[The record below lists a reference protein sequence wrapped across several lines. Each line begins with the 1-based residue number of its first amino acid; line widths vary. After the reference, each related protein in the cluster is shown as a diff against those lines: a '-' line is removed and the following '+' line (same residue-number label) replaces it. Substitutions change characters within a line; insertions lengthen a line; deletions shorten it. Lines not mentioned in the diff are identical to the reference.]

1 MLVRAVA
8 LLSFA
13 GFASILSLRAG
24 DPLLPMMGEAFGILP
39 GAAAVT
45 ITSFGIGY
53 GVFQLV
59 HGPVGD
65 RIGKFRLLSY
75 LAALSAVG
83 SFACALAPS
92 LGTLIAARFFTGAMT
107 GGMIPL
113 AMAWIGDTVPYDKRQ
128 VFIARYLLGNF
139 MGITFG
145 PLASGYMAE
154 FWGWRSPFYVIG
166 GLYVVIT
173 FVFWNELRSN
183 VMTRTFTASTLTLP
197 QAFHAMMKLVHL
209 RKVRV
214 ILGAVMA
221 NGAFMFAPVSFI
233 PLHGQL
239 HLGMGTGE
247 STQVLIAYA
256 LGGITFSLGSGYFV
270 RRFGERGLLLAGS
283 ACLIAG
289 WWTMLMMQSPV
300 LGMAAM
306 FIAGIGTFAV
316 QNVAQVHG
324 TQMAPEARGAA
335 MALFACCLFVVQS
348 LAVGLWGTVVDH
360 VGTTPVFAFCST
372 AAACMTLLF
381 RHNIRTHQA

>member
-24 DPLLPMMGEAFGILP
+24 DPLLPMMGEAFGMLP
-39 GAAAVT
+39 GATAVT
-45 ITSFGIGY
+45 ITAFGIGY

-59 HGPVGD
+59 HGPMGD
-65 RIGKFRLLSY
+65 RIGKFQLLFY
-75 LAALSAVG
+75 LAALSAAG
-83 SFACALAPS
+83 SFACAIAPS
-92 LGTLIAARFFTGAMT
+92 LSTMIAARFFTGAMT

-139 MGITFG
+139 MGITLG
-145 PLASGYMAE
+145 PLSAGYMAE

-166 GLYVVIT
+166 VLYVVIT
-173 FVFWNELRSN
+173 FVFWFELRSN
-183 VMTRTFTASTLTLP
+183 AMARTFTASTLTLP
-197 QAFHAMMKLVHL
+197 QAFRAMMKLLHL

-214 ILGAVMA
+214 ILRAVMA

-256 LGGITFSLGSGYFV
+256 VGGITYSLGSGYFV
-270 RRFGERGLLLAGS
+270 RRFGERGLLLVGS

-300 LGMAAM
+300 LGMLAM
-306 FIAGIGTFAV
+306 FVAGLGTFSI
-316 QNVAQVHG
+316 QNVAQVHA
-324 TQMAPEARGAA
+324 TQMAPDARGAA

-348 LAVGLWGTVVDH
+348 LAVGLWGLVVDH
-360 VGTTPVFAFCST
+360 FGTTPVFAICST
-372 AAACMTLLF
+372 AGACMTLLF
-381 RHNIRTHQA
+381 RHNIRTHDV

>member
-24 DPLLPMMGEAFGILP
+24 DPLLPMMGEAFGIMP

-75 LAALSAVG
+75 LAALSAIG
-83 SFACALAPS
+83 SFACAVAPS
-92 LGTLIAARFFTGAMT
+92 LSTMIAARFLTGAMT

-139 MGITFG
+139 MGITIG
-145 PLASGYMAE
+145 PLISGYMAE

-166 GLYVVIT
+166 VLYIVIT
-173 FVFWNELRSN
+173 GVFWYELRN
-183 VMTRTFTASTLTLP
+183 NAMTRTFTASTLTMP
-197 QAFHAMMKLVHL
+197 QAFRAMLMLLHV

-214 ILGAVMA
+214 ILRTVMA

-239 HLGMGTGE
+239 HWGMGPGA

-256 LGGITFSLGSGYFV
+256 LGGITYSLGSGYFV
-270 RRFGERGLLLAGS
+270 RRLGERGLLLIGS
-283 ACLIAG
+283 GCLVAG
-289 WWTMLMMQSPV
+289 WWTLLMMQSPV

-306 FIAGIGTFAV
+306 YVAGMGTFSV

-360 VGTTPVFAFCST
+360 FGTTPVFVICST
-372 AAACMTLLF
+372 SAACMTLLF
-381 RHNIRTHQA
+381 RHNIRTHEA

>member
-13 GFASILSLRAG
+13 GFASILSLRAS
-24 DPLLPMMGEAFGILP
+24 DPLLPMMGMAFGILP

-45 ITSFGIGY
+45 ITAFGIGY

-59 HGPVGD
+59 HGPLGD

-83 SFACALAPS
+83 SFACAIAPG

-139 MGITFG
+139 MGITIG
-145 PLASGYMAE
+145 PLIAGYMAE

-166 GLYVVIT
+166 VLYVVIT
-173 FVFWNELRSN
+173 VVFWHELRSN
-183 VMTRTFTASTLTLP
+183 AMTRSFTPSPHTLP
-197 QAFHAMMKLVHL
+197 EAFRAMFKLLQL

-214 ILGAVMA
+214 ILRAVMA

-256 LGGITFSLGSGYFV
+256 LGGITFALGSGYFV
-270 RRFGERGLLLAGS
+270 RRLGERGLLLAGS
-283 ACLIAG
+283 VCLIVG
-289 WWTMLMMQSPV
+289 WWTMLMLHSPV
-300 LGMAAM
+300 LGMTAM
-306 FIAGIGTFAV
+306 FVAGLGTFAI

-360 VGTTPVFAFCST
+360 FGTTPVFVICST
-372 AAACMTLLF
+372 SAACMTLLF
-381 RHNIRTHQA
+381 RHNIRTHEA